1 MSSSIDCRT
10 FGKTVS
16 QVVKIY
22 SLVLAL
28 YIDIVVILAI
38 ISQNTDSPKFIVITF
53 ETRGNR
59 YTYNGFIL
67 SFARWR
73 ISCQGYD
80 NNPSIIIQSETISRV
95 KLWMVQNFKISTPI
109 TWYLIRFE
117 RFTRLLWGK
126 IPYPTFEF
134 RRKCTPVRINHPLKR
149 NFEQFFLMKFI
160 LLSLD

>member
-1 MSSSIDCRT
+1 MSSSIDCRA

-28 YIDIVVILAI
+28 YINIVVILAI

-59 YTYNGFIL
+59 HTYNGFIL

-126 IPYPTFEF
+126 IPYATLDFEENI
-134 RRKCTPVRINHPLKR
+134 RPWELTTPWKETLNNSP
-149 NFEQFFLMKFI
+149 
-160 LLSLD
+160 

>member
-53 ETRGNR
+53 ETRRNR
-59 YTYNGFIL
+59 HTHNGFIL

-126 IPYPTFEF
+126 IPYPTLDFEENI
-134 RRKCTPVRINHPLKR
+134 RPWELTTPWKETLNNSP
-149 NFEQFFLMKFI
+149 
-160 LLSLD
+160 

>member
-59 YTYNGFIL
+59 HTYNGFIL

-117 RFTRLLWGK
+117 QFTKLLWGK

>member
-1 MSSSIDCRT
+1 MSSSIDCRA

-59 YTYNGFIL
+59 HAHNGFIL

-117 RFTRLLWGK
+117 RFTRLLWEK
-126 IPYPTFEF
+126 IPYPTLDFEENI
-134 RRKCTPVRINHPLKR
+134 RPWELTTPWKETLNNSP
-149 NFEQFFLMKFI
+149 
-160 LLSLD
+160 